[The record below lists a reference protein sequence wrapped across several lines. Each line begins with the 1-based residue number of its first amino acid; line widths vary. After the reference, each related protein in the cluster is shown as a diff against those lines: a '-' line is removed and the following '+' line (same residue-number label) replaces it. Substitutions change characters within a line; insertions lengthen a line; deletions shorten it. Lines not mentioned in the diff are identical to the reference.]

1 MFRPTQTINSRSAA
15 NTSVASGPAVP
26 DAKAAPAAFPPPKE
40 TITARM
46 LNRLVVA
53 SATVSLSFSRY
64 GNHRHPEILPTDD
77 PAASI

>member
-1 MFRPTQTINSRSAA
+1 
-15 NTSVASGPAVP
+15 
-26 DAKAAPAAFPPPKE
+26 
-40 TITARM
+40 M